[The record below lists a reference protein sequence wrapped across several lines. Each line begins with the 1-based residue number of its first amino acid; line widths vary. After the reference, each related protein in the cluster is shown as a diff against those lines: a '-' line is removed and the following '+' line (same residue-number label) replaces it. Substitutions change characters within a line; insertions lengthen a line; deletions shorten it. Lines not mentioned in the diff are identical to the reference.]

1 MTNVKEWV
9 CSEGCDLSKGV
20 ICPHLEALLPKF
32 FIHSAPKSQRDQVSA
47 EANAT
52 IDFFKFHFWSFDSSK
67 FVELMRN
74 YGFTDE
80 WDLELLEAKYCRNLS
95 AADVVSEQ
103 NYVSKDKVKRRL
115 RQLRQLLRERGFD
128 QEGLKWEPKK

>member
-1 MTNVKEWV
+1 MRDGDHPQYITDGAINAMTMNIFQSV
-9 CSEGCDLSKGV
+9 
-20 ICPHLEALLPKF
+20 
-32 FIHSAPKSQRDQVSA
+32 
-47 EANAT
+47 
-52 IDFFKFHFWSFDSSK
+52 FWSFDPAK

-95 AADVVSEQ
+95 AADVAKEQ

-115 RQLRQLLRERGFD
+115 KQLRELLRERGFE
-128 QEGLKWEPKK
+128 QERS